1 LNLETKKQANVKEN
15 NLLRHPPADFNFMGI
30 TGAKYLAKNLVR
42 KLQVQVGH
50 LVVDSIGF
58 KPLVTD
64 SAEGN
69 ICEQGCRSRQAA

>member
-1 LNLETKKQANVKEN
+1 MAGRNHELKFEIINQ
-15 NLLRHPPADFNFMGI
+15 
-30 TGAKYLAKNLVR
+30 VR

>member
-1 LNLETKKQANVKEN
+1 MN
-15 NLLRHPPADFNFMGI
+15 NFLL
-30 TGAKYLAKNLVR
+30 R